1 MAVSCWFID
10 IYDSA
15 LEPPSEP
22 PSEPPTEVPA
32 EVPLVLRNTVL
43 FLLLSLSL
51 SLSPPPPLYIKKN
64 LSYPNSIV

>member
-10 IYDSA
+10 IYDSI
-15 LEPPSEP
+15 LEPPTEVP
-22 PSEPPTEVPA
+22 TEVPTEPPTEVPA

-51 SLSPPPPLYIKKN
+51 SPPPYI
-64 LSYPNSIV
+64 

>member
-15 LEPPSEP
+15 PEP
-22 PSEPPTEVPA
+22 PSEPPTEVPS

-51 SLSPPPPLYIKKN
+51 SPPPLYIKK
-64 LSYPNSIV
+64 I

>member
-15 LEPPSEP
+15 PEPPSEP
-22 PSEPPTEVPA
+22 PSEVPSEVPPEVPV

-51 SLSPPPPLYIKKN
+51 SPPPIYKKK
-64 LSYPNSIV
+64 